1 MISRYTVQ
9 LYEETIVKIDPKSPF
24 SGNVADTLPLAAAR
38 DGVNAQAP
46 LSRAS
51 SLAREGPSVSTTMSL
66 PSTVG
71 DFDAAR
77 VARIRE
83 DISAG
88 RYRIDTS
95 KIADGLLASVREL
108 IANRVA

>member
-1 MISRYTVQ
+1 M
-9 LYEETIVKIDPKSPF
+9 KIDPKSPF
-24 SGNVADTLPLAAAR
+24 AGSVADTLPLTAR
-38 DGVNAQAP
+38 DGVTGQAP
-46 LSRAS
+46 LSRTS
-51 SLAREGPSVSTTMSL
+51 GLARDDASVSTTMSL

-108 IANRVA
+108 IAKRVA